1 MPTVRNV
8 IADIKSS
15 LLHPALTSHFEVT
28 IPIPDGLKDGKILAA
43 NGLSGFNSDRLQG
56 RLQLMCSEATLPG
69 SNLATF
75 EINDNFHGVTERHA
89 YRRVYD
95 DRIDLT
101 FYVDAENYIPI
112 KYFETWMKYVVGES
126 KAEGGGK
133 LSSVKSNY
141 FYRVNYPNLY
151 MCKQGLK
158 VIKFERTG
166 NVSYDGSKMKGDKY
180 VGPKLEYEFINS
192 YPISIASMPVSY
204 DSSSLLK
211 CSVSFSYIRYIFQS
225 KIEKDYPP
233 EGPSSESPTRS
244 PGDPSGPNPL
254 APFPPGQ
261 GFGDPKVEAAANRAQ
276 FGVASADPVVEGAYQ
291 RLLENQLHLA
301 LMILV
306 EPLELLGQPHK

>member
-1 MPTVRNV
+1 MPTVKK
-8 IADIKSS
+8 IADIKAN
-15 LLHPALTSHFEVT
+15 LLHPALTSHFEVE

-151 MCKQGLK
+151 MCPQGLK

-225 KIEKDYPP
+225 KIETDYPP

-261 GFGDPKVEAAANRAQ
+261 GFGDPKVEAAANRTQ

-291 RLLENQLHLA
+291 RLFG
-301 LMILV
+301 
-306 EPLELLGQPHK
+306 EPASFSINDFGGPTPGAPGSTP

>member
-1 MPTVRNV
+1 MPTVRN
-8 IADIKSS
+8 IADIKSN

-28 IPIPDGLKDGKILAA
+28 IPKPLGLSDKYLAA
-43 NGLSGFNSDRLQG
+43 NGLSGFKGNNIQG

-101 FYVDAENYIPI
+101 FYVDADNYIPI

-133 LSSVKSNY
+133 LSSRKPNY

-151 MCKQGLK
+151 MCEQGLK

-166 NVSYDGSKMKGDKY
+166 NKNNLSYQ
-180 VGPKLEYEFINS
+180 GPTLEYEFINS
-192 YPISIASMPVSY
+192 YPISVASMPVSY

-225 KIEKDYPP
+225 TNKKEPDLAP
-233 EGPSSESPTRS
+233 GSDRESPTRS

-261 GFGDPKVEAAANRAQ
+261 GFGDPKVEAAANRTQ

-291 RLLENQLHLA
+291 RLFG
-301 LMILV
+301 
-306 EPLELLGQPHK
+306 EPASFSINDFGGTPGAPGSTP

>member
-1 MPTVRNV
+1 MPTPRL
-8 IADIKSS
+8 IADIKSK

-28 IPIPDGLKDGKILAA
+28 IPKPPGLTNTYLTE
-43 NGLSGFNSDRLQG
+43 NGLPPYAGLQEQ
-56 RLQLMCSEATLPG
+56 LNLMCSEATLPG

-101 FYVDAENYIPI
+101 FYVDADNYIPI

-133 LSSVKSNY
+133 LSSRKPNY

-151 MCKQGLK
+151 MCEQGLK

-166 NVSYDGSKMKGDKY
+166 NKNNLSYQ
-180 VGPKLEYEFINS
+180 GPTLEYEFINS
-192 YPISIASMPVSY
+192 YPISVASMPVSY

-211 CSVSFSYIRYIFQS
+211 CTVSLSYIRYLMM
-225 KIEKDYPP
+225 
-233 EGPSSESPTRS
+233 PTGTDPAPMGTTS
-244 PGDPSGPNPL
+244 GLPTKATGDPSGPNFNATPQQIAQVNGFNSNIDL
-254 APFPPGQ
+254 SSVTGNITPGGVPFNSAG
-261 GFGDPKVEAAANRAQ
+261 
-276 FGVASADPVVEGAYQ
+276 ASQASTFTPF
-291 RLLENQLHLA
+291 
-301 LMILV
+301 
-306 EPLELLGQPHK
+306 